1 VRSYGLLVG
10 IELEPISER
19 PGARAFET
27 FTKCFERGLL
37 TRQSGDVL
45 ALSPPLVVERPQ
57 IQQMFE
63 TLAAVLRGV

>member
-1 VRSYGLLVG
+1 
-10 IELEPISER
+10 
-19 PGARAFET
+19 
-27 FTKCFERGLL
+27 
-37 TRQSGDVL
+37 VL